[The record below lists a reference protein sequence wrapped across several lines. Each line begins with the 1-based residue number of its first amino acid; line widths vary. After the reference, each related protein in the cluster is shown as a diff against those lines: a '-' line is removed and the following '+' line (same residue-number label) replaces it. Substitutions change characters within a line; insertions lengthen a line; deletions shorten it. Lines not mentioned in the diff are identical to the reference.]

1 MDYIILGL
9 LMLSS
14 RTIYQLRNKIGAG
27 LNLMYSSSMGSI
39 QAAIRK
45 LLSKGYIGYR
55 EIEDN
60 GRRKKEY
67 FITDA
72 GREEFD
78 RWINRPVDSS
88 GMKCPELTKIYFMGY
103 SEKQKRAEN
112 IRKYILELEERY
124 NSLNFICNE
133 TEIKIR
139 SEEFLNLD
147 EQSREILFYQISCAR
162 FGRDIMSFT
171 INWYKNFLSEL
182 ENRDQGEKLRNK

>member
-1 MDYIILGL
+1 
-9 LMLSS
+9 
-14 RTIYQLRNKIGAG
+14 
-27 LNLMYSSSMGSI
+27 
-39 QAAIRK
+39 
-45 LLSKGYIGYR
+45 
-55 EIEDN
+55 
-60 GRRKKEY
+60 
-67 FITDA
+67 
-72 GREEFD
+72 
-78 RWINRPVDSS
+78 
-88 GMKCPELTKIYFMGY
+88 MGY